1 MSKEK
6 IEELAEDIFLY
17 CRAGL
22 LEDDAKKI
30 AEFVI
35 DKRGYR
41 KQSENATDINV
52 GDKVEWISVDG
63 YERYSINEYGIVK
76 NNETGM
82 ILLPTKNKA
91 GYLTVCLYNEVKKTV
106 RIHRLVAQAFIPNPE
121 NKPFI
126 NHKNGIKTD
135 NRVCNLEWVTSS
147 ENNLHKC
154 RVLGK
159 KSTNEPNPKIAVRCV
174 ETGETF
180 KSMSDASKKYK
191 TQPIHISECCRGKR
205 KTAGGLHWMP
215 LPEAPKMR
223 KEDEGK

>member
-1 MSKEK
+1 MDENKQ
-6 IEELAEDIFLY
+6 IEEIAKDLCPLYEKYKRCKTCDAVLGVGEEPCVYKCMAELITT
-17 CRAGL
+17 
-22 LEDDAKKI
+22 K
-30 AEFVI
+30 
-35 DKRGYR
+35 GYR
-41 KQSENATDINV
+41 KQ
-52 GDKVEWISVDG
+52 EWISVGG
-63 YERYSINEYGIVK
+63 YERYSVNEYGIVK

-82 ILLPTKNKA
+82 VLTPIKNKA
-91 GYLTVCLYNEVKKTV
+91 GYLTVCLYNGVKKTV

-135 NRVCNLEWVTSS
+135 NRACNLEWVTSA

-180 KSMSDASKKYK
+180 DSMSDASKKYK

-215 LPEAPKMR
+215 LPSAPKG
-223 KEDEGK
+223 E

>member
-1 MSKEK
+1 MSKK
-6 IEELAEDIFLY
+6 KQIEEMAKALMEAINEKHGHISMRALAEALY
-17 CRAGL
+17 TAGYL
-22 LEDDAKKI
+22 
-30 AEFVI
+30 
-35 DKRGYR
+35 
-41 KQSENATDINV
+41 KQS
-52 GDKVEWISVDG
+52 EWISVEG
-63 YERYSINEYGIVK
+63 YERYSVNEYGIVK

-82 ILLPTKNKA
+82 ILLPIKNKA
-91 GYLTVCLYNEVKKTV
+91 GYLTVCLYNGEKKTV
-106 RIHRLVAQAFIPNPE
+106 RIHRLVAKAFIPNPE

-159 KSTNEPNPKIAVRCV
+159 KSTNEPNPKISVKCV

-180 KSMSDASKKYK
+180 NSMSDAARKYK

-215 LPEAPKMR
+215 LPEAPKGGA
-223 KEDEGK
+223 E

>member
-1 MSKEK
+1 MSREK
-6 IEELAEDIFLY
+6 IEEMANCKECSHIEVCVLARPGGWLTCPFY
-17 CRAGL
+17 
-22 LEDDAKKI
+22 KK
-30 AEFVI
+30 E
-35 DKRGYR
+35 
-41 KQSENATDINV
+41 TDV
-52 GDKVEWISVDG
+52 APKSEWISVDG
-63 YERYSINEYGIVK
+63 YERYSVNEYGIVK

-82 ILLPTKNKA
+82 ILLPIKNKA
-91 GYLTVCLYNEVKKTV
+91 GYLTVCLYNGEKKTV

-159 KSTNEPNPKIAVRCV
+159 KSTNEPNPKISVKCV

-180 KSMSDASKKYK
+180 NSMSDAARKYK

-215 LPEAPKMR
+215 LPEPPK
-223 KEDEGK
+223 KGGAE

>member
-1 MSKEK
+1 MAENKQVVEMAKCCPYYHKGECCADATDISKCDLMCEMFGVF
-6 IEELAEDIFLY
+6 AN
-17 CRAGL
+17 
-22 LEDDAKKI
+22 LEVA
-30 AEFVI
+30 
-35 DKRGYR
+35 GYR
-41 KQSENATDINV
+41 KQ
-52 GDKVEWISVDG
+52 EWVSVDG
-63 YERYSINEYGIVK
+63 YERYSVNEYGIVK

-82 ILLPTKNKA
+82 VLTPIKNKA
-91 GYLTVCLYNEVKKTV
+91 GYLTVCLYNGAKKTV

-135 NRVCNLEWVTSS
+135 NRACNLEWVTSA

-180 KSMSDASKKYK
+180 ESMSDASKKYK

-215 LPEAPKMR
+215 LPDAPKG
-223 KEDEGK
+223 E